1 MDTCQPIFL
10 SHFSFP
16 LIWFSSNQSSSS
28 YPSLFIFWK
37 MMILFHEVFDKYKDE
52 KGICICQNVTIYDC
66 ALHANSMHVR
76 IVIVIVQMGNW
87 AKS

>member
-1 MDTCQPIFL
+1 
-10 SHFSFP
+10 
-16 LIWFSSNQSSSS
+16 
-28 YPSLFIFWK
+28 